1 MPPSQAGRMTTTAS
15 ITIPSTGAFGS
26 ISLGAATL
34 RSEIFARIVT
44 FFANEATPTVYA
56 PYVAPRTRP

>member
-1 MPPSQAGRMTTTAS
+1 MTTTAS